1 MKTLG
6 NKSLSGIL
14 SAIIRIVW
22 WLEWIGAV
30 VITVALIIM
39 PFFKKDISF
48 NTPVTFSAAA
58 IKTVAAAGTNLET
71 GQLNATDGNFS
82 FQVQSGLA
90 NILIMIFIVVVA
102 FSFFILATYQLR
114 LIFLS
119 FSKNEPFLEF
129 NITRIRKIGF
139 ILISYALAQ
148 LLYHIALN
156 QYLTSHF
163 KWSND
168 IQLTYSFNLSALF
181 IGVTLIVVAE
191 VFKLGTSLD
200 NEQKLTI

>member
-14 SAIIRIVW
+14 SVIIQIVW
-22 WLEWIGAV
+22 WLEWFGAV
-30 VITVALIIM
+30 VITAALIIM
-39 PFFKKDISF
+39 PFFKKNVGF
-48 NTPVTFSAAA
+48 NTPVTFATAA
-58 IKTVAAAGTNLET
+58 IKTVSAAGTDFEN
-71 GQLNATDGNFS
+71 GQLNATEGSFS
-82 FQVQSGLA
+82 FQIQPSLS

-119 FSKNEPFLEF
+119 FAKNEPFVEF

-139 ILISYALAQ
+139 ILIGYALAQ

-156 QYLTSHF
+156 QYLINHF

-168 IQLTYSFNLSALF
+168 ILLTYSFNLSALF
-181 IGVTLIVVAE
+181 TGVTLIVVAE